1 MTQTAIF
8 DLDGTLIDTADD
20 LISGFNAVAERFELP
35 QLDYA
40 EARMTAGRG
49 GRALMRFAAAK
60 VGREFT
66 DEQVLACYPPFL
78 DAYEACI
85 DERSRYFPGVLE
97 AVDQLLAD
105 GWKVGICTNKPE
117 RLATILIERLGGG
130 ERFGA
135 LLGADSLPV
144 RKPDPRHIWETIDRV
159 GGDRARAVMVGDTNN
174 DREAA
179 RNAGVPCAL
188 YTHGFSVEP
197 LESLEPEAI
206 FDDYADLPALAARL
220 VAESA

>member
-1 MTQTAIF
+1 MTRTAIF

-20 LISGFNAVAERFELP
+20 LITGFNAVADRFELP
-35 QLDYA
+35 KLGYA

-49 GRALMRFAAAK
+49 ARALMRFAAAK
-60 VGREFT
+60 ENKVFS
-66 DEQVLACYPPFL
+66 DEQVLACYPAFL

-85 DERSRYFPGVLE
+85 DEQSRYFPGVLD
-97 AVDQLLAD
+97 AVDALLGD
-105 GWKVGICTNKPE
+105 DWKVGICTNKPE
-117 RLATILIERLGGG
+117 RLARILIEKLGGG

-144 RKPDPRHIWETIDRV
+144 RKPDPKHVWETIDRV
-159 GGDRARAVMVGDTNN
+159 GGDRGRAVMIGDTNN

-179 RNAGVPCAL
+179 KNAGIPCAL
-188 YTHGFSVEP
+188 YAHGFSVDP

-206 FDDYADLPALAARL
+206 FDDYAELPSLAARL